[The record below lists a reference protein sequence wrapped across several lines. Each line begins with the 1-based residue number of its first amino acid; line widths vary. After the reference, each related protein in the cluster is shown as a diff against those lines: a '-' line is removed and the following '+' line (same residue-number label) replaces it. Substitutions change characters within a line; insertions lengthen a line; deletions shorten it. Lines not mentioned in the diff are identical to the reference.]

1 MLNLIKI
8 ILITAFSILIGILL
22 NPIYIVLKTT
32 QKCNWKQ
39 IKKVYKLWLD

>member
-8 ILITAFSILIGILL
+8 ILITVCSVLIGVMLS
-22 NPIYIVLKTT
+22 PIYIVLKIS
-32 QKCNWKQ
+32 KKFDWEQ